1 MKIVLVGYMGSGKS
15 AVGKVLAKMLNIQF
29 IDLDAYIE
37 SELNT
42 TIVAIFKKKG
52 ELHFRKMEHRLLKK
66 VLEQKESL
74 VLATGGGT
82 PVYSGNMALIQAKT
96 PHVFYLKMSIE
107 GLVARLLKEKEHRPL
122 ISHIPDEELP
132 EFIGKHLFE
141 RNPFYTQANHII
153 DCDNKTVETI
163 AGEIRELL
171 S

>member
-15 AVGKVLAKMLNIQF
+15 AIGMELAHRLHVQF
-29 IDLDAYIE
+29 IDLDNYIE

-42 TIVAIFKKKG
+42 TIAEIFKKKG
-52 ELHFRKMEHRLLKK
+52 ELYFRKKEHELLKK
-66 VLEQKESL
+66 VLEQNDML

-82 PVYSGNMALIQAKT
+82 PVYSGNMKLVQEKT
-96 PHVFYLKMSIE
+96 PYVFYLKMSID
-107 GLVARLLKEKEHRPL
+107 GLVARLSKEKEHRPL

-141 RNPFYTQANHII
+141 RNPFYTLANHII
-153 DCDNKTVETI
+153 DCDNKTVESI
-163 AGEIRELL
+163 VGEIQDLL